1 MAYPLRRSPG
11 TIWIHCPRTE
21 DLPSIKLVSSRLLPN
36 RVIPALGLMALVLV
50 WTLDFG
56 TIQPNRIVPG
66 TGHGLLSAVGWV
78 GAAVVSLAL
87 VVTILLSIIPLHIR
101 FRILV
106 GLVSLSLATLPLLLD
121 IFAARHLPEGSAY
134 ARSSV
139 AAGFWCLLFLLALIL
154 IETLGRLRTRRG
166 IQLLLLLLI
175 VGSWLAI
182 FSSDGLESLSLV
194 REFNTQPDKFEQALW
209 THLTLTF
216 GAVAA
221 SACLA
226 FALALKMI
234 RSPAWRRPILGVVS
248 FLQTIPS
255 LAVFGLLIAPLSAL
269 SSAVPAL
276 QELGIRGIG
285 WAPAMLALIAY
296 SLLPMVRN
304 TFVALTE
311 VPESLVDAGRGMGM
325 TERQLFRQVKF
336 PLALPVII
344 EGVRITTIQAIG
356 LTAVAAL
363 IGAGGFGAF
372 IFQGLGQ
379 AAMDLVLLGALPT
392 IALALAADALF
403 TILGDS
409 LRRTPAQA

>member
-1 MAYPLRRSPG
+1 M
-11 TIWIHCPRTE
+11 
-21 DLPSIKLVSSRLLPN
+21 PSIKLFSSRLLPN
-36 RVIPALGLMALVLV
+36 RVIPALGLLALVLV
-50 WTLDFG
+50 WILDFG

-66 TGHGLLSAVGWV
+66 TGHGLLSAVGWW
-78 GAAVVSLAL
+78 GAAVVSLVL
-87 VVTILLSIIPLHIR
+87 VVTVLLSIMPLRIR
-101 FRILV
+101 FILLLGV
-106 GLVSLSLATLPLLLD
+106 VALSLAMLPALLD
-121 IFAARHLPEGSAY
+121 VFATRHLPEGSPY

-139 AAGFWCLLFLLALIL
+139 GPGFWSLLFFLSLML
-154 IETLGRLRTRRG
+154 IEILGRLRTRRG

-175 VGSWLAI
+175 AGSWLTLLM
-182 FSSDGLESLSLV
+182 SDGLESLSLV
-194 REFNTQPDKFEQALW
+194 REFNARPDKFAQALW
-209 THLTLTF
+209 THLALAF
-216 GAVAA
+216 GAVAI

-234 RSPAWRRPILGVVS
+234 RSAAWQRPILGIVS

-269 SSAVPAL
+269 SAAFPLL
-276 QELGIRGIG
+276 QEMGIRGIG

-304 TFVALTE
+304 TFVALSE

-325 TERQLFRQVKF
+325 TERQLFFQVKL

-363 IGAGGFGAF
+363 IGAGGFGGF

-392 IALALAADALF
+392 IALALVADALF
-403 TILGDS
+403 SMLATALKP
-409 LRRTPAQA
+409 TPATA

>member
-1 MAYPLRRSPG
+1 MPA
-11 TIWIHCPRTE
+11 
-21 DLPSIKLVSSRLLPN
+21 IKLFSSRILPN
-36 RVIPALGLMALVLV
+36 RVIPALGLLALVLV
-50 WTLDFG
+50 WGLDFG

-78 GAAVVSLAL
+78 GAALVSGTLIGA
-87 VVTILLSIIPLHIR
+87 ILLSVMPLRNRFVLLAGII
-101 FRILV
+101 
-106 GLVSLSLATLPLLLD
+106 GLALAMLPALLET
-121 IFAARHLPEGSAY
+121 FAARHLPEDAPY
-134 ARSSV
+134 ARSSIG
-139 AAGFWCLLFLLALIL
+139 AGLWCLLFFLSLMLV
-154 IETLGRLRTRRG
+154 EVLGRLRAGRG
-166 IQLLLLLLI
+166 LQLVLLLFI

-182 FSSDGLESLSLV
+182 FTSDGLESLSLV
-194 REFNTQPDKFEQALW
+194 REFNAQPAKFEQALW
-209 THLTLTF
+209 THLTLAL
-216 GAVAA
+216 GAVGI
-221 SACLA
+221 SLCLA
-226 FALALKMI
+226 FLLALKMI
-234 RSPAWRRPILGVVS
+234 RSPRWRRPILGVVS

-269 SSAVPAL
+269 SSAFPVL
-276 QELGIRGIG
+276 QDMGIRGIG
-285 WAPAMLALIAY
+285 WAPALLALIAY

-325 TERQLFRQVKF
+325 TERQLFRQVKL

-363 IGAGGFGAF
+363 IGAGGFGGF

-392 IALALAADALF
+392 IALALAADALL
-403 TILGDS
+403 TMLGNS
-409 LRRTPAQA
+409 LKRTPATA